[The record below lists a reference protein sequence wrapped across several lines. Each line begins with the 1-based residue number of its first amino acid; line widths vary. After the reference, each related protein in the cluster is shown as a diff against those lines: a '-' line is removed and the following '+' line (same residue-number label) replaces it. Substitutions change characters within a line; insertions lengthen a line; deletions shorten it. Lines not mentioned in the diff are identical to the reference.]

1 MLNENIQALRKS
13 KGLSQEELALKL
25 NVVRQTV
32 SKWERG
38 LSVPDAEMLVAIA
51 EVLDT
56 PVSTLLGKTVPASEP
71 EGIQAL
77 SEKLEVLNDQ
87 FARAQESKRRVLHAL
102 CIAIA
107 AVTALVLLALAAIGA
122 RISNGISP
130 IRNTRRPQRCSTGS
144 NGSLCGS
151 RPSSCSSPS
160 QRLSP
165 REGKHSTRIGPLPLF
180 QATTR
185 CSTSKARS
193 RIITSKRQDKTPPP
207 TPQSEEIRH
216 DPA

>member
-38 LSVPDAEMLVAIA
+38 LSVPDAEMLVAIG

-56 PVSTLLGKTVPASEP
+56 PVSTLLGETVPTSEP
-71 EGIQAL
+71 EGLQAL

-87 FARAQESKRRVLHAL
+87 FARAQESKRHVLHAL

-107 AVTALVLLALAAIGA
+107 AITALVLLALASIGSSYLEWDFSNPEYAVAGTLLHGFEWVFVRIAPFALIAAIAGA
-122 RISNGISP
+122 IA
-130 IRNTRRPQRCSTGS
+130 TKRR
-144 NGSLCGS
+144 
-151 RPSSCSSPS
+151 
-160 QRLSP
+160 
-165 REGKHSTRIGPLPLF
+165 E
-180 QATTR
+180 
-185 CSTSKARS
+185 
-193 RIITSKRQDKTPPP
+193 
-207 TPQSEEIRH
+207 
-216 DPA
+216 